1 MTKPL
6 YDVPTMCGIMGCLKT
21 RPCPEHGKRK
31 PAPISAQR
39 RALSRSGWRWSERRR
54 QVIRR
59 DGGRCQLCPTDR
71 PTPGSVVDHILP
83 IIEGGTDDL
92 GNLQL
97 LCTPCHNAK
106 TRREARA
113 RAERNRL

>member
-1 MTKPL
+1 
-6 YDVPTMCGIMGCLKT
+6 MCGVGGCLKT

-31 PAPISAQR
+31 PATISAQR
-39 RALSRSGWRWSERRR
+39 RALNRSGWAWSNTRK

-71 PTPGSVVDHILP
+71 PTPGAVVDHIVP
-83 IIEGGTDDL
+83 IVNGGTDDMS
-92 GNLQL
+92 NLQL

-106 TRREARA
+106 TRDEARA
-113 RAERNRL
+113 RAARNRS